1 MVYNKGENVM
11 KNKIY
16 IFIPLIFI
24 FVACGFDTNKE
35 YTCGIYTF
43 KYIDKQSV
51 SLCEVGYSQRN
62 SDTLYIPKTIYGNNV
77 VKIENIGSGS
87 AKKIV
92 LPSTVKSIGKRA
104 FKWCKNIETIS
115 LPDGLTAIE
124 DEVFY
129 GCFSL
134 KAITLPASVKNI
146 GKSAFKWCENI
157 ETISLPDGLTTIE
170 DEVFY
175 GCSSLKEITLSA
187 SVKSIGNSAFSD
199 CSELTN
205 VIFAD
210 TNSWYVKQHYDS
222 STWASVNVTNPAAN
236 AEYLKYTYND
246 YRWEKRQ

>member
-1 MVYNKGENVM
+1 M

-104 FKWCKNIETIS
+104 FKWCKNIETM
-115 LPDGLTAIE
+115 
-124 DEVFY
+124 
-129 GCFSL
+129 
-134 KAITLPASVKNI
+134 
-146 GKSAFKWCENI
+146 
-157 ETISLPDGLTTIE
+157 SLPDGLTTIE